1 MQDLP
6 WAHLIENPSDD
17 ECASDSSMTVF
28 EGDGPVNAG
37 EGDMINQEMPDPVS
51 IEGMDVPP
59 GLPPCTPAIT
69 PTILGIDLPDMSD
82 LDEENVHRPVV
93 VSV

>member
-1 MQDLP
+1 
-6 WAHLIENPSDD
+6 
-17 ECASDSSMTVF
+17 
-28 EGDGPVNAG
+28 
-37 EGDMINQEMPDPVS
+37 MINQEMPDPVS

-69 PTILGIDLPDMSD
+69 PTVLGIDLPDMSD
-82 LDEENVHRPVV
+82 LDEENVHRPVI